1 MEIKDVT
8 FSYQDKVKRLQNVKA
23 EIRKGEI
30 TTIIGPNGS
39 GKSTLLSVLT
49 KNNQPQKGQVILDGK
64 TINKYKPKELA
75 KKLGVV
81 HQKNTAPADM
91 TVEKLV
97 HYGRLPYKNTFSP
110 KEDKDEKIVKWALE
124 STGLYE
130 RRNEA
135 IDTLSGGQQQRV
147 WIAMALAQDTPY
159 LFLDEPTS
167 NLDIYYQYEI
177 LELVKRLCDKHGL
190 TIVMVLHDINQA
202 IQYSHNLIAMKQGK
216 VIKKG
221 NPKKIVTDQLIKEV
235 YGVNIVVKND
245 DDAGLYILPLGI

>member
-1 MEIKDVT
+1 MEIRDVT
-8 FSYQDKVKRLQNVKA
+8 FSYSDKVKRLHHVEA
-23 EIRKGEI
+23 EIKEGQI

-49 KNNQPQKGQVILDGK
+49 NNNQPQEGQVILDGK
-64 TINKYKPKELA
+64 AINQYKPKELA
-75 KKLGVV
+75 KRLGVV
-81 HQKNTAPADM
+81 HQQNTAPSDM
-91 TVEKLV
+91 TVERLV
-97 HYGRLPYKNTFSP
+97 HYGRLPYQNPFSP
-110 KEDKDEKIVKWALE
+110 KNDKDEAMVKWALK

-130 RRNEA
+130 KRNET

-177 LELVKRLCDKHGL
+177 LELVKRLCNEHGL

-202 IQYSHNLIAMKQGK
+202 IQYSHQLIAMKRGH
-216 VIKKG
+216 IIAKG
-221 NPKKIVTDQLIKEV
+221 NPKEIVTNQLMKEV
-235 YGVNIVVKND
+235 YGINIMVKND
-245 DDAGLYILPLGI
+245 ENVGLYILPLGI

>member
-1 MEIKDVT
+1 MEIKDIT

-49 KNNQPQKGQVILDGK
+49 KSNQPQEGQVILDGK

-177 LELVKRLCDKHGL
+177 LELVKRLCNEHGL

-202 IQYSHNLIAMKQGK
+202 IQYSHQLIAMKRGQ
-216 VIKKG
+216 IIAKG
-221 NPKKIVTDQLIKEV
+221 GPKEIVTNQLMKEV
-235 YGVNIVVKND
+235 YGINIMVKND
-245 DDAGLYILPLGI
+245 ENVGLYILPLGI

>member
-1 MEIKDVT
+1 MEIKEVS
-8 FSYQDKVKRLQNVKA
+8 FSYQDKVKRLYNVKA
-23 EIRKGEI
+23 EIKKGEI

-49 KNNQPQKGQVILDGK
+49 NNNQPQEGQVILDGK
-64 TINKYKPKELA
+64 TINKYKPKDLA

-81 HQKNTAPADM
+81 HQQNTAPADM

-97 HYGRLPYKNTFSP
+97 YYGRLPYKNTFSP
-110 KEDKDEKIVKWALE
+110 KDDKDEEMVKWALE

-147 WIAMALAQDTPY
+147 WIAMALAQDTPF

-177 LELVKRLCDKHGL
+177 LELVKQLCQEHGL

-221 NPKKIVTDQLIKEV
+221 DPKKIVTDQLIKEV

-245 DDAGLYILPLGI
+245 NDVGLYILPLGI